1 MRHKRADSA
10 WIAINCLYQVN
21 HLNQFELNF
30 SFSSNKHALAHTHT
44 QLSKGLKCWARA
56 NCNKHVHY
64 HTIYSTISPFVAAT
78 THRDHN
84 PFCLENNDKPDKC
97 RQVIE
102 EGTQRAFV
110 AWFIKQLY
118 FSHLQVVTEIAQR
131 EQQDCP
137 NRIII
142 LYTIRDKSFGLAAW
156 RKLNW
161 RGNGAAIKK
170 CN

>member
-1 MRHKRADSA
+1 MRIHRIVHKPNSIANSNSLLPILIWQSFLEHFQMRHKRADSA

-64 HTIYSTISPFVAAT
+64 HTIYSTISLFVAAT

-118 FSHLQVVTEIAQR
+118 FSHL
-131 EQQDCP
+131 
-137 NRIII
+137 
-142 LYTIRDKSFGLAAW
+142 
-156 RKLNW
+156 
-161 RGNGAAIKK
+161 
-170 CN
+170 